1 MSMLFTTFFTV
12 LLFYMTRYHRVIVLL
27 AFHSKNQ
34 CEFVTDDEVIPAEG
48 DTRSFDRDW
57 SKDLCNQEFIY

>member
-48 DTRSFDRDW
+48 DTRSFDRD
-57 SKDLCNQEFIY
+57 